1 MYKKAAEYIKS
12 KIDFSTDIGLIL
24 GSGLGSFADSIKNP
38 IIVDYSEFEDFP
50 VSTAPGHKGRF
61 VAGRINE
68 KNIICMQGR
77 IHYYEGGTM
86 SEVTEGVRV
95 MKELGVKTL
104 IITNAAGGINFDFEV
119 GDIMVITDHIN
130 MMGTN
135 PLIDPILE
143 GEKRFPDMSFAY
155 SKELISLVEKH
166 FLKNNIRLQKGV
178 YIGVTGPSYETPA
191 EIKAYRILGAD
202 AVGMSTVPE
211 VIVANALGIKVLGL
225 SLITNMAAGVLDK
238 PLTEEEVL
246 LIGRQKATQF
256 KALITDIISEIR

>member
-1 MYKKAAEYIKS
+1 MYKEAAEYIKS
-12 KIDFSTDIGLIL
+12 KINSSPDIGLIL
-24 GSGLGSFADSIKNP
+24 GSGLGSFADSIKNQ
-38 IIVDYSEFEDFP
+38 IIVDYAELEGFP

-61 VAGRINE
+61 VFGQISE
-68 KNIICMQGR
+68 KNLICMQGR
-77 IHYYEGGTM
+77 IHYYEGRTM
-86 SEVTEGVRV
+86 SEVVAGVRV

-119 GDIMVITDHIN
+119 GDIMIITDHIN

-135 PLIDPILE
+135 PLINPISN

-155 SKELISLVEKH
+155 SKELVLIAEK
-166 FLKNNIRLQKGV
+166 KSTENNMCIKKGV
-178 YIGVTGPSYETPA
+178 YIGVSGPSYETPS

-211 VIVANALGIKVLGL
+211 VIVANSLGIKVLGL

-246 LIGRQKATQF
+246 AIGEQKATQF
-256 KALITDIISEIR
+256 KILITDIISEIR